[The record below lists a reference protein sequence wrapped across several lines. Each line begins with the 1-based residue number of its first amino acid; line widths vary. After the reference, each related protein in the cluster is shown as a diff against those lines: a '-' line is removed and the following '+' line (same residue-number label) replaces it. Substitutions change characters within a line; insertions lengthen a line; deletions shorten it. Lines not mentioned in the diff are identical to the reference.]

1 MLCYL
6 MMALRSETWW
16 RRNLLNLGSGSL
28 RHVSISG
35 AHRSPEAG
43 AGSVSAAA
51 GGIGF
56 NDDPIQ

>member
-6 MMALRSETWW
+6 MMASRSETWQ

-28 RHVSISG
+28 RHVSVGS
-35 AHRSPEAG
+35 AHRSPEAA

-56 NDDPIQ
+56 NDNPIQ